1 MLKFVTT
8 SRKAIKRQQRG
19 ASLVEYALMLII
31 FLSLMFGI
39 GAFGHALFAY
49 QAVNHLAKSGA
60 RWAAVNGYTCPDDSS
75 CNGTAGMNNG
85 RASAGD
91 IQTYVTSLL
100 PSSMQASKL
109 TVTPTWVAPVGS
121 PPVCTVAVP
130 NPTGGANIGPY
141 NNYPG
146 CTVQVQVQYSYDFI
160 FPLMPPQTV
169 NMSSTAQL
177 IISH

>member
-1 MLKFVTT
+1 
-8 SRKAIKRQQRG
+8 
-19 ASLVEYALMLII
+19 MLII

-39 GAFGHALFAY
+39 GAFGHALFSY

-60 RWAAVNGYTCPDDSS
+60 RWAAVNGYTCNNDNS

-85 RASAGD
+85 TANATD
-91 IQTYVTSLL
+91 VQTYVTSLL

-109 TVTPTWVAPVGS
+109 TVTPTWVAPAGS
-121 PPVCTVAVP
+121 PAVCTVAVP
-130 NPTGGANIGPY
+130 SPTSPGTMIGPY
-141 NNYPG
+141 DKYPG
-146 CTVQVQVQYSYDFI
+146 CTVRVQVQYSYDFI